1 MRIRSTNR
9 LPEINIRFDIMNT
22 FHNSLARLSRWVLL
36 GVLLTTLASCDFL
49 DPTGVENPRTTDE
62 DLAEAPEPTAALLP
76 GLRAQFARAVGGVV
90 IGTENASDNFSING
104 TGLGGN
110 EMDFPR
116 DIVPNTAVVNST
128 GQIGVYWHLQELRAL
143 ADFVIDG
150 IAPNDDTATAEQ
162 RAEAHYYRG
171 MAYLM
176 QGENF
181 IGVPVEEDGAPL
193 PPADLLGRAL
203 TDLQQAASLAGGG
216 EFATRA
222 VAAQARA
229 YRALG
234 DGANARTNAESALA
248 SGGADFVFLQEYDE
262 NSVDNG
268 PNDYLVQ
275 RSLQEMQPLPSLDFL
290 DPKYVGDESGIPIA
304 KAEEMHLILAEV
316 ALAGGNEGEARTQ
329 LLNALAVTQ
338 GRPTEFLDDPDERLD
353 NDLNERPHTATITVA
368 AEAGRPFKAG
378 LVLDRPGPVDTPSI
392 SGTSV
397 TDADINGASGTALVE
412 LLYLMRQEILFIEGR
427 RMHDLG
433 IRLPVM
439 LRELDTN
446 PTINEGDPVTQV
458 SVPGYIP
465 GQNELDLYDPLILYQ
480 DGALIA
486 TEVTIRH
493 NMNRILAEQRGLV
506 ISNPMLN

>member
-1 MRIRSTNR
+1 
-9 LPEINIRFDIMNT
+9 MND
-22 FHNSLARLSRWVLL
+22 FHNHLARLSRWVLL
-36 GVLLTTLASCDFL
+36 GVLLTTLARCDFL
-49 DPTGVENPRTTDE
+49 DPTGVENPRTTAE
-62 DLAEAPEPTAALLP
+62 DLALAPEPTGALVP
-76 GLRAQFARAVGGVV
+76 GLRTQFARAVGGVV

-116 DIVPNTAVVNST
+116 DIVPNTAVMNST

-143 ADFVIDG
+143 ADFVIDV
-150 IAPNDDTATAEQ
+150 IAPPDETATDEQ
-162 RAEAHYYRG
+162 LAEAHYYRG

-193 PPADLLGRAL
+193 SPTDLLQRAL
-203 TDLQQAASLAGGG
+203 LDLQQAASLGSGG
-216 EFATRA
+216 EIATRA

-234 DGANARTNAESALA
+234 DASNARSSAESALS
-248 SGGADFVFLQEYDE
+248 SGGPAFVFLQEYDE

-275 RSLQEMQPLPSLDFL
+275 RALQEMQPLPRLDFL

-316 ALAGGNEGEARTQ
+316 ALAGSDETTAKAQ
-329 LLNALAVTQ
+329 LLSALTVTQ
-338 GRPTEFLDDPDERLD
+338 GRSTEFLDDPDERLD
-353 NDLNERPHTATITVA
+353 NDLNERPHSAEIMVA

-397 TDADINGASGTALVE
+397 TEADIDGATGTALVE

-446 PTINEGDPVTQV
+446 PNINDGDAVTQV
-458 SVPGYIP
+458 QVPGYIP
-465 GQNELDLYDPLILYQ
+465 AQNELDLYNPLVLYQ

-486 TEVTIRH
+486 TEVAILH

>member
-1 MRIRSTNR
+1 
-9 LPEINIRFDIMNT
+9 MND
-22 FHNSLARLSRWVLL
+22 FHNHLARLSRWVLL
-36 GVLLTTLASCDFL
+36 GVLLTTLARCDFL
-49 DPTGVENPRTTDE
+49 DPTRVENPRTTDE
-62 DLAEAPEPTAALLP
+62 DLALAPEPTAALLP

-90 IGTENASDNFSING
+90 IGTENASDNYSING

-116 DIVPNTAVVNST
+116 DIVPNTAVMNST

-143 ADFVIDG
+143 ADFVIDV
-150 IAPNDDTATAEQ
+150 IAPPDETATDDQ
-162 RAEAHYYRG
+162 LAEAHYYRG
-171 MAYLM
+171 MAYVM

-181 IGVPVEEDGAPL
+181 IGVPVEEDGTPL
-193 PPADLLGRAL
+193 SPTDLLQRAL
-203 TDLQQAASLAGGG
+203 TDLQQAASLDSGG

-234 DGANARTNAESALA
+234 DVSNARSSAESALS
-248 SGGADFVFLQEYDE
+248 SGGPDFVFLQEYDE
-262 NSVDNG
+262 NSIDNG

-275 RSLQEMQPLPSLDFL
+275 RALQEMQPLPSLDFL

-316 ALAGGNEGEARTQ
+316 ALAGGDETTAKAQ
-329 LLNALAVTQ
+329 LRSALTVTL
-338 GRPTEFLDDPDERLD
+338 GRGTEFLDDPDERLD
-353 NDLNERPHTATITVA
+353 NDLNERPHSVGIMVA
-368 AEAGRPFKAG
+368 PEAGRPFKAG

-397 TDADINGASGTALVE
+397 IEADIDGATGTALVE

-446 PTINEGDPVTQV
+446 PNINEGDPVTQV
-458 SVPGYIP
+458 QVPGYIP
-465 GQNELDLYDPLILYQ
+465 AQNELDLYNPLILYQ

-486 TEVTIRH
+486 TEVAILH

>member
-1 MRIRSTNR
+1 
-9 LPEINIRFDIMNT
+9 MND
-22 FHNSLARLSRWVLL
+22 FHNHLARLSRWVLL
-36 GVLLTTLASCDFL
+36 GVLLTTLARCDFL

-62 DLAEAPEPTAALLP
+62 DLSLAPEPTAALLP

-90 IGTENASDNFSING
+90 IGTENASDNYSING
-104 TGLGGN
+104 TGLGGS

-116 DIVPNTAVVNST
+116 DIVPNTAVMNST

-143 ADFVIDG
+143 ADFVIDV
-150 IAPNDDTATAEQ
+150 IAPPDETATDEQ
-162 RAEAHYYRG
+162 LAEAHYYRG
-171 MAYLM
+171 MAYVM

-193 PPADLLGRAL
+193 SPTDLLQRAL
-203 TDLQQAASLAGGG
+203 ADLQQAASLGSGG
-216 EFATRA
+216 EIATRA

-234 DGANARTNAESALA
+234 DASNARSSAESALS
-248 SGGADFVFLQEYDE
+248 SGGPDFVFLQEYDE
-262 NSVDNG
+262 NSIDNG

-275 RSLQEMQPLPSLDFL
+275 RALQEMQPLPSLDFL

-316 ALAGGNEGEARTQ
+316 ALAGGDETTARAQ
-329 LLNALAVTQ
+329 LLSALTVTQ
-338 GRPTEFLDDPDERLD
+338 GRGTEFLDDPDERLD
-353 NDLNERPHTATITVA
+353 NDLNERPHSAGIMVA
-368 AEAGRPFKAG
+368 PEAGRPFKAG

-397 TDADINGASGTALVE
+397 TEADIDGATGTALVE

-446 PTINEGDPVTQV
+446 PNINEGDPVTQV
-458 SVPGYIP
+458 QVPGYIP
-465 GQNELDLYDPLILYQ
+465 AQNELDLYTPLILYQ

-486 TEVTIRH
+486 TEVAILH